1 MSYDSNRNQLSE
13 TVNGTSKTFT
23 YNKFNQLTGF
33 SNGNNSAS
41 YTYNPSGARRTKTV
55 NGVTTNFVWNGSNL
69 AYEKANGKENYY
81 YYDIT
86 GITSI
91 KADGVVKNYLKNS
104 HGDVTAIADSSGTII
119 KDYVYDAFGN
129 EVTENTADTNPFRYA
144 GEYFDAETGQIY
156 LRNRYYDPSTGR
168 FISEDPVMD
177 GLNWYVYCGNNPVIF
192 IDPLGLAITPEDID
206 AYNSGKLS
214 DYYWELLLEADEMW
228 NNAKEYDYNTKA
240 LAHYIANVARESY
253 GNYSDDFDYTF
264 GTGYSALD
272 MGEPGKYIKTA
283 HVSSSTGNYSA
294 TVFLYYERYVSND
307 RNYIRIIKS
316 NGYGTGVP
324 GRIRVNEIEYTY
336 GATEWFGGKQ
346 VTNTVKDS
354 QYSIV
359 FQNMPSIID
368 SQGVYHTTGIN
379 VKFEFSFS
387 HSGQKKY
394 LEIINHVYETVV
406 INENGNE
413 IDENPDVFDSVIE
426 ALQRGER

>member
-156 LRNRYYDPSTGR
+156 LRNRYYDPVTGR
-168 FISEDPVMD
+168 FLTEDTYWNIENMIYGDCENNNIPD
-177 GLNWYVYCGNNPVIF
+177 IDAIIQSGNLYVYCLNNPINLVDSYGLFASNDNLYMGGNNDIEDVKRLQNELKW
-192 IDPLGLAITPEDID
+192 LGLYTGEKDGIYGPQTKEAVVEYQKRSGLKVDGIVGKDTWLSLGLKLEAIIFYDQVYTIKWENKYTITARVVYQTDEYGNLIYVQNNVEEFDIEVHSPGLNYRITSISAYKQSDTGLGIKVRVQESLGIGIPGKLDISLPLELRTIDID
-206 AYNSGKLS
+206 YVIGKG
-214 DYYWELLLEADEMW
+214 
-228 NNAKEYDYNTKA
+228 EYFK
-240 LAHYIANVARESY
+240 
-253 GNYSDDFDYTF
+253 
-264 GTGYSALD
+264 
-272 MGEPGKYIKTA
+272 
-283 HVSSSTGNYSA
+283 
-294 TVFLYYERYVSND
+294 
-307 RNYIRIIKS
+307 
-316 NGYGTGVP
+316 
-324 GRIRVNEIEYTY
+324 
-336 GATEWFGGKQ
+336 
-346 VTNTVKDS
+346 
-354 QYSIV
+354 
-359 FQNMPSIID
+359 
-368 SQGVYHTTGIN
+368 
-379 VKFEFSFS
+379 
-387 HSGQKKY
+387 
-394 LEIINHVYETVV
+394 
-406 INENGNE
+406 
-413 IDENPDVFDSVIE
+413 
-426 ALQRGER
+426 